1 MKGIPKER
9 LRSASSS
16 HRAYGAGGPKTL
28 RHFLRATQRQLH
40 SSSIWRLIQ
49 WPNTLLRRPHLP
61 TQHLLPWLS
70 TSLRGPL
77 KPGAAPAPAVEYV
90 APLPDATYA
99 APAPAVEY
107 VDPPPDVTY
116 AAPAPV
122 NEHMAPVDVY
132 RSWNGWV
139 WRSENSRTLF
149 LSSHHLSWSSA
160 RSLSDGQMCR
170 LGPVGTFAQETESF
184 SL

>member
-1 MKGIPKER
+1 MAPDSVAEYIAP
-9 LRSASSS
+9 
-16 HRAYGAGGPKTL
+16 P
-28 RHFLRATQRQLH
+28 
-40 SSSIWRLIQ
+40 
-49 WPNTLLRRPHLP
+49 
-61 TQHLLPWLS
+61 
-70 TSLRGPL
+70 
-77 KPGAAPAPAVEYV
+77 AAF
-90 APLPDATYA
+90 TYA
-99 APAPAVEY
+99 APAPVVEYVAPTTIQTCAAPTPAVEYVTARCDLRSTCSRVEY

-122 NEHMAPVDVY
+122 IEYVASGDVY
-132 RSWNGWV
+132 PSWNGWV

-149 LSSHHLSWSSA
+149 LSSHHLSWSLA